1 LIDAQKLH
9 TAASQMVTT
18 EIIQLLKSV
27 VGEDHVSTSQ
37 DIIVLHSQDA
47 LKQVFCA
54 EAVVFPRTAEEIA
67 AIMKLANEHRFYV
80 TARGG
85 GVGYTGGA
93 VPVRGGIVLA
103 TERMNRILEINKADL
118 VAVVEPAVTNYQL
131 QKAVE
136 AEGLF
141 YPPDPSSWRESFI
154 GGNIALNAGGP
165 RCVKY
170 GNTKQ
175 FVLGLDFVTPT
186 GEIIKS
192 GGRVPKNA
200 TGFHLESLMVGSEGM
215 LGIIT
220 RAVLRLLPLPEA
232 RRTALAVF
240 ETAQDA
246 CNCVADFTSS
256 GILPVALELLDRT
269 SINAIEDYEPSG
281 LPRNAGALLI
291 IEVDGLREAVV
302 REAEIVREMCRNHR
316 AIRFREAAD
325 DREADAIW
333 EVRRKMS
340 PAVARTGKIKLN
352 HDAVVPRSR
361 IPEMLDFIEGL
372 SRRSGFLIP
381 TFGHAGDGNLHVN
394 VMLQD
399 NNEDT
404 RRRGAAAVREI
415 FEKAVELGG
424 TISGEH
430 GVGYAKA
437 PFFDLAVTKPTME
450 LMKTIKRA
458 MDPNGV
464 LNPGKVF
471 EHAMDA
477 HQVGFVNSEQAC
489 C

>member
-1 LIDAQKLH
+1 MIGQDILNQLEAIVGPAH
-9 TAASQMVTT
+9 VTT
-18 EIIQLLKSV
+18 AREALIAN
-27 VGEDHVSTSQ
+27 
-37 DIIVLHSQDA
+37 SQDA

-54 EAVVFPRTAEEIA
+54 EAVVFPGTAEEIA
-67 AIMKLANEHRFYV
+67 AIMKLANEREFYV

-103 TERMNRILEINKADL
+103 TARMNRIIEINKADL
-118 VAVVEPAVTNYQL
+118 VAIVEPAVTNHHL
-131 QKAVE
+131 QQTVE
-136 AEGLF
+136 SQGLF

-186 GEIIKS
+186 GDIVRS

-220 RAVLRLLPLPEA
+220 RCILRLLPKPEA
-232 RRTALAVF
+232 RRTALAIF
-240 ETAQDA
+240 ESAQHA

-269 SINAIEDYEPSG
+269 SINAIEDFEPSG
-281 LPRNAGALLI
+281 LPRSAGALLI
-291 IEVDGLREAVV
+291 IEVDGLKEAVI
-302 REAEIVREMCRNHR
+302 REAEIVREMCRKHH
-316 AIRFREAAD
+316 AIRFTEAAN

-361 IPEMLDFIEGL
+361 IPEMLEFLEGL

-394 VMLQD
+394 VMLPDDQ
-399 NNEDT
+399 EPT
-404 RRRGAAAVREI
+404 RRRGADTVRAV

-437 PFFDLAVTKPTME
+437 PYFDLAIDPPTME
-450 LMKTIKRA
+450 LMKTIKKA
-458 MDPNGV
+458 LDPKGI

-471 EHAMDA
+471 ESALEGY
-477 HQVGFVNSEQAC
+477 QVGFISSDQPC

>member
-1 LIDAQKLH
+1 MTPEIIRELESIVGAQR
-9 TAASQMVTT
+9 VTT
-18 EIIQLLKSV
+18 DRETLIAN
-27 VGEDHVSTSQ
+27 
-37 DIIVLHSQDA
+37 SQDA

-54 EAVVFPRTAEEIA
+54 DVVVFPGSAEEIA
-67 AIMKLANEHRFYV
+67 SIMRLANEKRVYV

-93 VPVRGGIVLA
+93 VPIRGGIVLA
-103 TERMNRILEINKADL
+103 TERLNRILEVNPADL
-118 VAVVEPAVTNYQL
+118 VAIVEPGVTNYDL
-131 QKAVE
+131 QQAVE
-136 AEGLF
+136 AQGLF

-186 GEIIKS
+186 GNLIRA
-192 GGRVPKNA
+192 GGRVPKNS
-200 TGFHLESLMVGSEGM
+200 TGLHLESLMVGSEGL

-220 RAVLRLLPLPEA
+220 RCILRLLPKPEA
-232 RRTALAVF
+232 RRTSLAIF
-240 ETAQDA
+240 ASAEDA
-246 CNCVADFTSS
+246 CGCVADFTSS
-256 GILPVALELLDRT
+256 GILPVSLELLDRT
-269 SINAIEDYEPSG
+269 SIRAIENYEPSG
-281 LPRNAGALLI
+281 LPRDAGALLI
-291 IEVDGLREAVV
+291 IEVDGLRESVA
-302 REAEIVREMCRNHR
+302 REAEIVREMCRKHK
-316 AIRFREAAD
+316 AIQYREAVND
-325 DREADAIW
+325 QEADAIW

-340 PAVARTGKIKLN
+340 PAVARTGRIKLN

-361 IPEMLDFIEGL
+361 IPHMLAFIEAL
-372 SRRSGFLIP
+372 SLRSGFLIP

-394 VMLQD
+394 VMLPD
-399 NNEDT
+399 DEEPT

-415 FEKAVELGG
+415 FEQAVSLGG

-437 PFFDLAVTKPTME
+437 PFLAMAIDPPTIA
-450 LMKTIKRA
+450 LMRTIKQA
-458 MDPNGV
+458 LDPNGI

-471 EHAMDA
+471 EPFMEA
-477 HQVGFVNSEQAC
+477 HEVGFLHSDQPC

>member
-1 LIDAQKLH
+1 
-9 TAASQMVTT
+9 MVNT
-18 EIIQLLKSV
+18 EILHKLISI
-27 VGEDHVSTSQ
+27 VGAEHVSTAQ
-37 DIIVLHSQDA
+37 DTIIANSQDA

-54 EAVVFPRTAEEIA
+54 DAIVFPGAAEEIA
-67 AIMKLANEHRFYV
+67 AIMKLANERKFYV

-118 VAVVEPAVTNYQL
+118 VAIVEPAVTNYQL
-131 QKAVE
+131 QKTVE

-186 GEIIKS
+186 GEIVRS

-200 TGFHLESLMVGSEGM
+200 TGFHLESLMIGSEGM
-215 LGIIT
+215 LGVIT
-220 RAVLRLLPLPEA
+220 RCILRLLPLPEA
-232 RRTALAVF
+232 RRTALAIF
-240 ETAQDA
+240 ESARDA
-246 CNCVADFTSS
+246 CDCVADFTSS

-281 LPRNAGALLI
+281 LPRGAGALLI
-291 IEVDGLREAVV
+291 IEVDGLREAVG
-302 REAEIVREMCRNHR
+302 REAEIVREMCRKHH
-316 AIRFREAAD
+316 AIQFREAAND
-325 DREADAIW
+325 AEADAIW

-340 PAVARTGKIKLN
+340 PAVARTGRIKLN

-361 IPEMLDFIEGL
+361 IPAMLDFIEDL

-381 TFGHAGDGNLHVN
+381 TFGHAGDGNLHIN

-399 NNEDT
+399 DEEST
-404 RRRGAAAVREI
+404 RRRGAETVRRI

-437 PFFDLAVTKPTME
+437 PFFDLAVTQPAIE

-471 EHAMDA
+471 ESALDA
-477 HQVGFVNSEQAC
+477 HQVGFVNSDQAC

>member
-1 LIDAQKLH
+1 
-9 TAASQMVTT
+9 MVTQ
-18 EIIQLLKSV
+18 EIITQMEFIL
-27 VGEDHVSTSQ
+27 GAEHVSTAPE
-37 DIIVLHSQDA
+37 IIVANSQDA

-67 AIMKLANEHRFYV
+67 AVMRLANEHKFCV
-80 TARGG
+80 TVRGG

-93 VPVRGGIVLA
+93 VPIRGGIVLA

-118 VAVVEPAVTNYQL
+118 VAVVEPAVKTFDL
-131 QKAVE
+131 AEAVE

-141 YPPDPSSWRESFI
+141 YPPDPSSWKESFI

-186 GEIIKS
+186 GEIIKA
-192 GGRVPKNA
+192 GTRTPKNA
-200 TGFHLESLMVGSEGM
+200 TGFHLESLLIGSEGM
-215 LGIIT
+215 LGIVT
-220 RAVLRLLPLPEA
+220 RCILRLLPKPEA
-232 RRTALAVF
+232 RRTALAIF
-240 ETAQDA
+240 ESAQDA

-269 SINAIEDYEPSG
+269 SINAIEDFEPSG
-281 LPRNAGALLI
+281 LPRSAGALLI
-291 IEVDGLREAVV
+291 IEVDGLKEAVA
-302 REAEIVREMCRNHR
+302 REAEIVREMCLKHR
-316 AIRFREAAD
+316 AIQFTQAAND
-325 DREADAIW
+325 AEADAIW

-340 PAVARTGKIKLN
+340 PAVARTGIIKLN
-352 HDAVVPRSR
+352 HDVVVPRSR
-361 IPEMLDFIEGL
+361 IPAMLDFLEDL
-372 SRRSGFLIP
+372 SRSSGFLIP
-381 TFGHAGDGNLHVN
+381 TFGHAGDGNLHTN

-399 NNEDT
+399 NEEDT
-404 RRRGAAAVREI
+404 RRRGADTVREI
-415 FEKAVELGG
+415 FRKAVELGG
-424 TISGEH
+424 TLSGEH

-437 PFFDLAVTKPTME
+437 PYLDLALTAPTIE

-458 MDPNGV
+458 MDPNGI

-471 EHAMDA
+471 ESAMPA
-477 HQVGFVNSEQAC
+477 HEVGFVNSEEAC